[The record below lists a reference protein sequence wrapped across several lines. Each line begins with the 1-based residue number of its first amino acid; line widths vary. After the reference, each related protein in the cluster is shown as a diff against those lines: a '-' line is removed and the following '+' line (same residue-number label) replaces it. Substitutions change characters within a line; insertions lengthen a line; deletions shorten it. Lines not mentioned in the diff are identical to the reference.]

1 MSNQND
7 KCILFFAKYPEAGR
21 VKTRLAADIG
31 PDAAAQ
37 IYKNFI
43 EDLLF
48 LLENLNVN
56 LKFYF
61 GPPDTEAG
69 FSKWLGKK
77 YCFKP
82 QIGDNLGK
90 ILKNAFDDAF
100 QEDFSNVVAIG
111 SDSPDLPEDYINLG
125 FHALGTH
132 DVALGPAND
141 GGYYLIGFTKDAFSA
156 QAFEHITWSADTV
169 FDQTLN
175 ILKQHRRS
183 VYILPQWHDVDTLD
197 DLKSLLSRNENTP
210 FRQSRTFCCLTTGK
224 LRSTLNV

>member
-1 MSNQND
+1 MGDQND
-7 KCILFFAKYPEAGR
+7 RCILFFAKYPEAGG

-31 PDAAAQ
+31 QDAAAE

-43 EDLLF
+43 EDLLS
-48 LLENLNVN
+48 LLKSLNVN

-61 GPPDTEAG
+61 SPPDTEEG

-82 QIGDNLGK
+82 QIGADLGK
-90 ILKNAFDDAF
+90 ILTNAFGDAF
-100 QEDFSNVVAIG
+100 QENPANVVAIG
-111 SDSPDLPEDYINLG
+111 SDSPDLPEDYINLS

-132 DVALGPAND
+132 DVVLGPADD
-141 GGYYLIGFTKDAFSA
+141 GGYYLIGFTKEAFLP
-156 QAFEHITWSADTV
+156 QVFEHITWSADTV

-175 ILKQHRRS
+175 ILRQHRRN

-210 FRQSRTFCCLTTGK
+210 FSQSRTFSCLTTGK